1 MNRSVVDVTLKCIA
15 RPRAALLRAGR
26 AWPLLAIISLMVAIG
41 TSGCSSSSSNTNE
54 TSMGGG
60 QQMSAEQCANNGQ
73 LMRASAPD
81 GSYVIQ
87 PGDQLSINFY
97 LNSEFNQEVSV
108 RPDGKIAMQLI
119 GAQQAAGE
127 TPQQLAKELDQAYSG
142 ELRSPG
148 ATVMVKNM
156 PSREVFVQGQV
167 SKPGGFELQPGM
179 TVMQSIAQAGGLTDQ
194 AGETAV
200 LVRRDACGVPTMT
213 NISIK
218 AAQSGT
224 GSGEE
229 DAFLQS
235 RDMVVVPR
243 SGIANADLW
252 VSQYIRNLLPV
263 QPYVGATPTF

>member
-1 MNRSVVDVTLKCIA
+1 
-15 RPRAALLRAGR
+15 
-26 AWPLLAIISLMVAIG
+26 
-41 TSGCSSSSSNTNE
+41 
-54 TSMGGG
+54 MGGG
-60 QQMSAEQCANNGQ
+60 PQMSAEQCANNGQ

-87 PGDQLSINFY
+87 PGDQLSISFY
-97 LNSEFNQEVSV
+97 LNNEFNQDVTV

-119 GAQQAAGE
+119 GAVQAAGD
-127 TPQQLAKELDQAYSG
+127 TPQQLAQQLNQAYSN

-167 SKPGGFELQPGM
+167 AKPGGFDLQPGM
-179 TVMQSIAQAGGLTDQ
+179 TVYQALAQAGGLTDN

-218 AAQSGT
+218 AASKGT

-229 DAFLQS
+229 DAFLQP

-252 VSQYIRNLLPV
+252 VSQYIRNLLPF
-263 QPYVGATPTF
+263 QPYLGATPAF